1 MLSKE
6 REAVRQREAEMECL
20 QEVIDFAREE
30 GLGRAREDWR
40 EGEGLEDIR
49 EMVWM
54 EHEVRV
60 KEAEVIEAEVEMYR
74 RRKVTTRR
82 RRQ

>member
-1 MLSKE
+1 M
-6 REAVRQREAEMECL
+6 VCL

-30 GLGRAREDWR
+30 GLGGAREDWR
-40 EGEGLEDIR
+40 EGEGLEEIR
-49 EMVWM
+49 EMVWL

-60 KEAEVIEAEVEMYR
+60 KEAEVIEAEVDIWRY
-74 RRKVTTRR
+74 RKVTTRR